1 MNYFMYVFWVL
12 GMPGQLFWGNMRAFS
27 SRWLYYSL
35 ERDKYFSIMEYT
47 ELKEKKYTG
56 LNDSF
61 IVLPGKR
68 NFTQTWSH
76 YLIVILNVFIF
87 WFIKWNLQ

>member
-1 MNYFMYVFWVL
+1 
-12 GMPGQLFWGNMRAFS
+12 MRAFS

-35 ERDKYFSIMEYT
+35 ESDKYFSVMEFT

-61 IVLPGKR
+61 IVGPGER
-68 NFTQTWSH
+68 NLTQT
-76 YLIVILNVFIF
+76 
-87 WFIKWNLQ
+87 